1 MGKEVPAEAVNEML
15 ANYVLPMSKDMP
27 GADEFFDQVIFTE
40 LNRGESQRCL
50 NEMKRALAAGA
61 NVHPNSVS
69 PYSRES
75 SVQSYNS
82 SPIQNHGTYPV
93 SSGYQQSSYSPQP
106 QLNYNYQSPGQ
117 VNSAYFGCGPS
128 RGSESLPLANQ
139 GNQTPPVLNDT
150 YRSYRAYESRIANP
164 GLGTDPY
171 QTCGVGGPYYPPNV
185 ESRNFTPGGATSPY
199 QRGMV
204 ELYPRPPFS
213 AYGEHTGFPGQAIS
227 QGNPQASRQS
237 TFMPS
242 HSSTYGSPYG
252 TPVPRPPY
260 GSLPY
265 DMQQAHGYPPP
276 RPGYY

>member
-1 MGKEVPAEAVNEML
+1 MDYGLIIDML
-15 ANYVLPMSKDMP
+15 ML
-27 GADEFFDQVIFTE
+27 
-40 LNRGESQRCL
+40 
-50 NEMKRALAAGA
+50 
-61 NVHPNSVS
+61 
-69 PYSRES
+69 
-75 SVQSYNS
+75 
-82 SPIQNHGTYPV
+82 
-93 SSGYQQSSYSPQP
+93 
-106 QLNYNYQSPGQ
+106 Q

-227 QGNPQASRQS
+227 HGNPQASRQS
-237 TFMPS
+237 TFVPG
-242 HSSTYGSPYG
+242 HSSTYGRFLYKLI
-252 TPVPRPPY
+252 Y
-260 GSLPY
+260 DDFSLVFVVCLSGVVLVFATTIVRFRTVMGNFRTLIVMVIT
-265 DMQQAHGYPPP
+265 DNMALVLLSSHWSTIELFV
-276 RPGYY
+276 